1 MRQIDVR
8 NFRCA
13 VIQNL
18 AAIIQAFPAIAKK
31 KKTKK
36 KTVLCDPVLKIDFT
50 TDISLTRNFIKDRIF
65 FKKPS

>member
-18 AAIIQAFPAIAKK
+18 AAIIQAFPKIEKKKQKK
-31 KKTKK
+31 KKT
-36 KTVLCDPVLKIDFT
+36 VISDPVLKIDFT

>member
-31 KKTKK
+31 KQK
-36 KTVLCDPVLKIDFT
+36 KTEISDPVLKIDFT

>member
-31 KKTKK
+31 KQKK
-36 KTVLCDPVLKIDFT
+36 KTVISDPVLKIDFT